1 MSPLFNDFGELV
13 SFNARCSPHRDAVK
27 LWEGP
32 SRSYGQLDERSN
44 RLANALRGL
53 GLDAGDRVAAWL
65 DDSVE
70 YVELYVAAAKANVIM
85 VPINA
90 RLTHH
95 EAAYQ
100 LENTGARVLFFSERQ
115 IDGVA
120 ELPGR
125 AQLMQ
130 VFVGGTAALGGARDY
145 ETLISDASDA
155 PLPPPPPDDPFMI
168 GFTSGSTG
176 RPKGAVL
183 THRSCMILATTQLI
197 ALRIPMYGVN
207 VQAVS
212 MSFPAT
218 IVSHLMSHLLAG
230 GTQVLAPG
238 RWDTER
244 LLNIVE
250 REGVTHMLLPA
261 PILTEFTEAAASSPT
276 RWESLVS
283 VLHAGSR
290 ADPRQLEALAD
301 VVGSRYIEGWGM
313 TEISGGVAAATTQTD
328 VLGRAEN
335 FFLTVGRPVAGT
347 MIRIVDDERNP
358 LPHDGETV
366 GELVVNS
373 RSLFAGYWQNPEAT
387 AAAVVDGWY
396 YTGDLGAI
404 DPSGYI
410 YISDRTKNLIR
421 SGGMNVYPAEIE
433 LVLERCPG
441 IAECAVIGAPHERWG
456 EAPVAVVVR
465 APNSLLNEEG
475 VIDFAVEH
483 LATYKKPA
491 RVIFIDE
498 LPRTTGGKIMRSVVR
513 DFVDSN
519 S

>member
-1 MSPLFNDFGELV
+1 MSALFNDLGELV
-13 SFNARCSPHRDAVK
+13 SSGARRDPNREAIK
-27 LWEGP
+27 LWKGS
-32 SRSYGQLDERSN
+32 SRTYDQLDRRST

-53 GLDAGDRVAAWL
+53 GLNPGDRVAAWL
-65 DDSVE
+65 EDSVE
-70 YVELYVAAAKANVIM
+70 YVELYVAAAKADVIM

-100 LENTGARVLFFSERQ
+100 LENTGAGVLFFSGRQ
-115 IDGVA
+115 IDRVA
-120 ELPGR
+120 ELP
-125 AQLMQ
+125 AKDEVTMI
-130 VFVGGTAALGGARDY
+130 FVGVEPAPAGSAGYEALIA
-145 ETLISDASDA
+145 DASDA
-155 PLPPPPPDDPFMI
+155 PLPPPLPDDPFMI

-207 VQAVS
+207 IQAVS

-218 IVSHLMSHLLAG
+218 IISHLMSHLLAG

-238 RWDTER
+238 RWDSDR
-244 LLNIVE
+244 LLDIVE
-250 REGVTHMLLPA
+250 RERVTHMLLPA
-261 PILTEFTEAAASSPT
+261 PILTEFTDAAAANPK

-290 ADPRQLEALAD
+290 ADPRHLEALAD
-301 VVGSRYIEGWGM
+301 VVGTRYIEGWGM
-313 TEISGGVAAATTQTD
+313 TEISGGVAAATTQND
-328 VLGRAEN
+328 LLRRADN
-335 FFLTVGRPVAGT
+335 FFLTVGRPVPGT

-358 LPHDGETV
+358 LPHDGEAV
-366 GELVVNS
+366 GELVLNS
-373 RSLFAGYWQNPEAT
+373 KSLFAGYWQNPEAT
-387 AAAVVDGWY
+387 AAAVADGWY
-396 YTGDLGAI
+396 HSGDLGAI
-404 DPSGYI
+404 DHEGNI

-441 IAECAVIGAPHERWG
+441 VAECAVIGAPHERWG

-465 APNSLLNEEG
+465 APDSELDEQA

-491 RVIFIDE
+491 RVVFTEE
-498 LPRTTGGKIMRSVVR
+498 LPRTSGGKIMRSVVR
-513 DFVDSN
+513 EIVGE
-519 S
+519 